1 MPIRSLRIISKLL
14 SASVLLLVLTACG
27 GSGTSTT
34 NNQQGSMCSGCQFLY
49 ASTNAN
55 QILTYQVSSSGAL
68 GSPSSTPGA
77 PNTPYFAGP
86 PGGPVYALD
95 ASSNTLDAFNVN
107 YSTGALTPMGSPF
120 NLGSTSGA
128 RAGFLWV
135 GQYLYVGDTNGT
147 ISAFNISDTGANP
160 IAVPGSPF
168 AAGAAPVNLFWS
180 YSNPPNST
188 ILYAADFS
196 RNVIWAFTIGSTG
209 ALTMVPGSPFATS
222 PNSAPAG
229 MAAIGY
235 TLYVALSGTNQIAAF
250 SIGAS
255 GALTPVTGSPFPAG
269 RGPKSLLG
277 YTVDNGDYLYALNSL
292 DHTISAYSMDQT
304 SGILTEVQGSPF
316 PAGTASAGIVGG
328 RAIYVPDLQSNDIL
342 AFAVEGATGSLSP
355 LTGSPFPT
363 SVGPMAL
370 TIVDSPILTPP

>member
-27 GSGTSTT
+27 GTGTGTT
-34 NNQQGSMCSGCQFLY
+34 NNQQDSTCSGCQFLY

-55 QILTYQVSSSGAL
+55 QILTYQVNSSGGL

-95 ASSNTLDAFNVN
+95 ASSNALDAFNVN
-107 YSTGALTPMGSPF
+107 YSNGILTPMSGSPF
-120 NLGSTSGA
+120 SLGSTSGA
-128 RAGFLWV
+128 PAGLLFV
-135 GQYLYVGDTNGT
+135 GQYLYIGDTNGT
-147 ISAFNISDTGANP
+147 ISALSAGAFST
-160 IAVPGSPF
+160 AVPGSPF
-168 AAGAAPVNLFWS
+168 AAGAAPVNLFS
-180 YSNPPNST
+180 TYSNPPNFT
-188 ILYAADFS
+188 VLYAADFKGHA
-196 RNVIWAFTIGSTG
+196 IWAFTIGSNG
-209 ALTMVPGSPFATS
+209 VLTMVPGSPFATS

-229 MAAIGY
+229 MATDGN

-277 YTVDNGDYLYALNSL
+277 YTVDNVDYLYALNSL

-355 LTGSPFPT
+355 LAGSPFPT

>member
-1 MPIRSLRIISKLL
+1 
-14 SASVLLLVLTACG
+14 
-27 GSGTSTT
+27 
-34 NNQQGSMCSGCQFLY
+34 
-49 ASTNAN
+49 
-55 QILTYQVSSSGAL
+55 
-68 GSPSSTPGA
+68 
-77 PNTPYFAGP
+77 
-86 PGGPVYALD
+86 
-95 ASSNTLDAFNVN
+95 
-107 YSTGALTPMGSPF
+107 
-120 NLGSTSGA
+120 
-128 RAGFLWV
+128 
-135 GQYLYVGDTNGT
+135 
-147 ISAFNISDTGANP
+147 
-160 IAVPGSPF
+160 
-168 AAGAAPVNLFWS
+168 
-180 YSNPPNST
+180 
-188 ILYAADFS
+188 
-196 RNVIWAFTIGSTG
+196 
-209 ALTMVPGSPFATS
+209 MVPGSTFATS

-229 MAAIGY
+229 MATDGN

-277 YTVDNGDYLYALNSL
+277 YIVDNVDYLYALNSL

-355 LTGSPFPT
+355 LAGSPFPT